1 MSCSTFLKSYLY
13 GGYWSNGLWGAF
25 KDCEITTG
33 GNFTQR
39 ERMRVCRILI
49 HREVING

>member
-1 MSCSTFLKSYLY
+1 MSYSTFLKSDLY
-13 GGYWSNGLWGAF
+13 GGCWSNGSQGTF
-25 KDCEITTG
+25 QDSEIATG

-39 ERMRVCRILI
+39 ERMRICRGLV